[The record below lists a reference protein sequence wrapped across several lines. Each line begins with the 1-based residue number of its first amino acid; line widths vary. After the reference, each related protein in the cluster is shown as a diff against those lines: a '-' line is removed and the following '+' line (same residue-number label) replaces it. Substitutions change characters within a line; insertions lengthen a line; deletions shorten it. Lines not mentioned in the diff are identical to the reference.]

1 MRITVHPSSREAAS
15 SAAEELVAQAAGGGL
30 HVLGVATGSTPQ
42 PLYRELAKHR
52 TPGLA
57 DLTLFAL
64 DEYVGLPEGHPQSY
78 RSVIERDVGEPLGIS
93 PSRIHLPD
101 PVAPGAYDAA
111 IAAHGGIDVQILG
124 IGQNGHIGFN
134 EPGSGFHSLTR
145 VTPLDASTR
154 AANARFFDSIED
166 VPTHA
171 VTQGIATILS
181 ARRIVVFA
189 FGRAKADAVAAA
201 ISGPR
206 TEQMPASALQD
217 HPDVSWVIDED
228 AASLLPPALRS
239 NLGRAVEL
247 GASL

>member
-1 MRITVHPSSREAAS
+1 MRITVHRTSREAGS
-15 SAAEELVAQAAGGGL
+15 SIAEELAAQAAGGGL
-30 HVLGVATGSTPQ
+30 HVLGVATGSTPL
-42 PLYRELAKHR
+42 PLYEELAKRR
-52 TPGLA
+52 TPALA

-78 RSVIERDVGEPLGIS
+78 RSVVESEAGSPLGID

-101 PVAPGAYDAA
+101 AKTPEAYDAA
-111 IAAHGGIDVQILG
+111 IAAHGGVDVQILG

-134 EPGSGFHSLTR
+134 EPGSAFDSLTR
-145 VTPLDASTR
+145 VTPLDGSTR
-154 AANARFFDSIED
+154 AANARFFDSLED

-171 VTQGIATILS
+171 VTQGIATILK
-181 ARRIVVFA
+181 ARRIVVLA
-189 FGRAKADAVAAA
+189 FGQAKAEAVAAA

-217 HPDVSWVIDED
+217 HPNVSWVLDEG
-228 AASLLPPALRS
+228 AASRLPADVRS